1 MANNEELIKKC
12 EQLAKEWLSPSFD
25 EETRKEVQAMLDK
38 EDKTDLIDAFYQ
50 NLEFGTGG
58 LRGVIGVGTNK
69 MNIYTVGMA
78 TQGFANYIKKAFPN
92 EKEIKVAV
100 IHDCR
105 IRSRLFAETTANIFA
120 ANGFKVYLSKE
131 LRPTP
136 ELSFAIRY
144 LGCQA
149 GVNITASHNPAKYN
163 GYKAYWNDGCQLVPP
178 HDTNVINEVNKIASI
193 DDVKWKGNEQ
203 NIILWDELIDRPYID
218 AIKSLSINGD
228 IIKKQKDLK
237 IVYTPI
243 HGTGIKLVPRVLQEL
258 GFENVNVVEE
268 QAVVSG
274 EFPSLRKPGVGE
286 IKEEDFVT
294 EKDWLN
300 KIHEVTGSPNPEK
313 ESAMK
318 LAIEKGKAMNADI
331 IMATDPDG
339 DRVGIV
345 VKNSEGNYVIMN
357 GNQTATILTQYLLSA
372 WQKAGKLKGKEFVVK
387 TIVTTELITEM
398 CKKYGVEM
406 FDVLTGFKYIG
417 EKIRLLEGKK
427 QYIGGGEESYG
438 YLAGDFVRD
447 KDAVIACSLV
457 AEAAAVAKNEGKS
470 LYDVLVDTYVEYG
483 MYKESLCSIE
493 KEGKAGKEAIKAMMD
508 NFRANPPKELNGSP
522 VAYIKDYGQS
532 ITTDCKT
539 GKTEKIDLPKSNVL
553 QFFAEDG
560 SKVTARPSGTEPLIK
575 FYFGVK
581 TKINSKAELK
591 QADEELNKKI
601 EGLKKSLGI

>member
-1 MANNEELIKKC
+1 MDQEILNKAKQWLTGNYDEKTKK
-12 EQLAKEWLSPSFD
+12 EIQY
-25 EETRKEVQAMLDK
+25 
-38 EDKTDLIDAFYQ
+38 LIDNNDPELENAFYQ

-136 ELSFAIRY
+136 ELSFAIRH

-178 HDTNVINEVNKIASI
+178 HDTNVIDEVNKIASI

-286 IKEEDFVT
+286 IKEEDFIT

>member
-1 MANNEELIKKC
+1 MDQEILNKAKQWLTGNYDEKTKK
-12 EQLAKEWLSPSFD
+12 EIQY
-25 EETRKEVQAMLDK
+25 
-38 EDKTDLIDAFYQ
+38 LIDNNDPELENAFYQ

-136 ELSFAIRY
+136 ELSFAIRH

-178 HDTNVINEVNKIASI
+178 HDTNVIDEVNKIASI

-286 IKEEDFVT
+286 IKEEDFIT

-398 CKKYGVEM
+398 CKKFGVEM

-417 EKIRLLEGKK
+417 EKIRLLEGQK

-581 TKINSKAELK
+581 TNIGSKAELK
-591 QADEELNKKI
+591 QAEEELNKKI

>member
-1 MANNEELIKKC
+1 MDQEILNKAKQWLTGNYDEKTKK
-12 EQLAKEWLSPSFD
+12 EIQY
-25 EETRKEVQAMLDK
+25 
-38 EDKTDLIDAFYQ
+38 LIDNNDPELENAFYQ

-136 ELSFAIRY
+136 ELSFAIRH

-178 HDTNVINEVNKIASI
+178 HDTNVIDEVNKIASI

>member
-1 MANNEELIKKC
+1 M
-12 EQLAKEWLSPSFD
+12 
-25 EETRKEVQAMLDK
+25 
-38 EDKTDLIDAFYQ
+38 
-50 NLEFGTGG
+50 
-58 LRGVIGVGTNK
+58 
-69 MNIYTVGMA
+69 
-78 TQGFANYIKKAFPN
+78 
-92 EKEIKVAV
+92 
-100 IHDCR
+100 
-105 IRSRLFAETTANIFA
+105 
-120 ANGFKVYLSKE
+120 
-131 LRPTP
+131 
-136 ELSFAIRY
+136 
-144 LGCQA
+144 
-149 GVNITASHNPAKYN
+149 
-163 GYKAYWNDGCQLVPP
+163 
-178 HDTNVINEVNKIASI
+178 NKIASI

>member
-1 MANNEELIKKC
+1 MDQEILNKAKQWLTGNYDEKTKK
-12 EQLAKEWLSPSFD
+12 EIQY
-25 EETRKEVQAMLDK
+25 
-38 EDKTDLIDAFYQ
+38 LIDNNDPELENAFYQ

-120 ANGFKVYLSKE
+120 ANDFKVYLSKE

-136 ELSFAIRY
+136 ELSFAIRH

-178 HDTNVINEVNKIASI
+178 HDTNVIDEVNKIASI

-203 NIILWDELIDRPYID
+203 NIILWDELIDRPYIN

>member
-1 MANNEELIKKC
+1 MDQEILNKAKQWLTGNYDEKTKK
-12 EQLAKEWLSPSFD
+12 EIQY
-25 EETRKEVQAMLDK
+25 
-38 EDKTDLIDAFYQ
+38 LIDNNDPELENAFYQ

-136 ELSFAIRY
+136 ELSFAIRH

>member
-1 MANNEELIKKC
+1 MDQEILNKAKQWLTGNYDEKTKK
-12 EQLAKEWLSPSFD
+12 EIQY
-25 EETRKEVQAMLDK
+25 
-38 EDKTDLIDAFYQ
+38 LIDNNDPELENAFYQ

-136 ELSFAIRY
+136 ELSFAIRH

-178 HDTNVINEVNKIASI
+178 HDTNVIDEVNKIASI

-591 QADEELNKKI
+591 QAEEKLNKKI

>member
-1 MANNEELIKKC
+1 MDQEILNKAKQWLTGNYDEKTKK
-12 EQLAKEWLSPSFD
+12 EIQY
-25 EETRKEVQAMLDK
+25 
-38 EDKTDLIDAFYQ
+38 LIDNNDPELENAFYQ

-136 ELSFAIRY
+136 ELSFAIRH

-178 HDTNVINEVNKIASI
+178 HDTNVIDEVNKIASI

-372 WQKAGKLKGKEFVVK
+372 WQRAGKLKGKEFVVK

>member
-1 MANNEELIKKC
+1 M
-12 EQLAKEWLSPSFD
+12 
-25 EETRKEVQAMLDK
+25 DK
-38 EDKTDLIDAFYQ
+38 EILNKAQQWLTGNYDEKTKREIQILIDRNDPELENAFYQ
-50 NLEFGTGG
+50 SLEFGTGG

-78 TQGFANYIKKAFPN
+78 TQGFANYIKKAYPN

-136 ELSFAIRY
+136 ELSFAIRH
-144 LGCQA
+144 LGCKA

-163 GYKAYWNDGCQLVPP
+163 GYKAYWEDGCQLVPP
-178 HDTNVINEVNKIASI
+178 HDTNVIDEVNKIASV

-218 AIKSLSINGD
+218 AIKGLSINGD

-243 HGTGIKLVPRVLQEL
+243 HGTGIKLVPRVLNEL

-286 IKEEDFVT
+286 IKEEYFET
-294 EKDWLN
+294 ETDWLN

-387 TIVTTELITEM
+387 TIVTTELITDM
-398 CKKYGVEM
+398 CKKFGVEM

-417 EKIRLLEGKK
+417 EKIRQLEGKK

-470 LYDVLVDTYVEYG
+470 LYDVLVETYIEYG

-581 TKINSKAELK
+581 TTISNKAELK
-591 QADEELNKKI
+591 QAEDALNKKI

>member
-1 MANNEELIKKC
+1 MDQEILNKAKQWLTGNYDEKTKK
-12 EQLAKEWLSPSFD
+12 EIQY
-25 EETRKEVQAMLDK
+25 
-38 EDKTDLIDAFYQ
+38 LIDNNDPELENAFYQ

-136 ELSFAIRY
+136 ELSFAIRH

-178 HDTNVINEVNKIASI
+178 HDTNVIDEVNKIASI

-286 IKEEDFVT
+286 IKEEDFIT

-387 TIVTTELITEM
+387 TIVTTELITDM
-398 CKKYGVEM
+398 CKKFGVEM

-591 QADEELNKKI
+591 QAEEELNKKI

>member
-1 MANNEELIKKC
+1 MDQEILNKAKQWLTGNYDEKTKK
-12 EQLAKEWLSPSFD
+12 EIQY
-25 EETRKEVQAMLDK
+25 
-38 EDKTDLIDAFYQ
+38 LIDNNDPELENAFYQ

-136 ELSFAIRY
+136 ELSFAIRH

-178 HDTNVINEVNKIASI
+178 HDTNVIDEVNKIASI

-286 IKEEDFVT
+286 IKEEDFIT

-398 CKKYGVEM
+398 CKKFGVEM

-417 EKIRLLEGKK
+417 EKIRLLEGQK

-581 TKINSKAELK
+581 TNISSKAELK
-591 QADEELNKKI
+591 QAEEELNKKI

>member
-1 MANNEELIKKC
+1 MDQEILNKAKQWLTGNYDEKTKK
-12 EQLAKEWLSPSFD
+12 EIQY
-25 EETRKEVQAMLDK
+25 
-38 EDKTDLIDAFYQ
+38 LIDNNDPELENAFYQ

-136 ELSFAIRY
+136 ELSFAIRH

-178 HDTNVINEVNKIASI
+178 HDTNVIDEVNKIASI

-591 QADEELNKKI
+591 QAEEELNKKI

>member
-1 MANNEELIKKC
+1 MDQEILNKAKQWLTGNYDEKTKK
-12 EQLAKEWLSPSFD
+12 EIQY
-25 EETRKEVQAMLDK
+25 
-38 EDKTDLIDAFYQ
+38 LIDNNDPELENAFYQ

-136 ELSFAIRY
+136 ELSFAIRH

-178 HDTNVINEVNKIASI
+178 HDTNVIDEVNKIASI

-387 TIVTTELITEM
+387 TIVTTELITEI

>member
-1 MANNEELIKKC
+1 MDQEILNKAKQWLTGNYDEKTKK
-12 EQLAKEWLSPSFD
+12 EIQY
-25 EETRKEVQAMLDK
+25 
-38 EDKTDLIDAFYQ
+38 LIDNNDPELENAFYQ

-136 ELSFAIRY
+136 ELSFAIRH

-178 HDTNVINEVNKIASI
+178 HDTNVIDEVNKIASI

-268 QAVVSG
+268 QAIVSG

-286 IKEEDFVT
+286 IKEEDFIT

-387 TIVTTELITEM
+387 TIVTTELITDM
-398 CKKYGVEM
+398 CKKFGVEM

-447 KDAVIACSLV
+447 KDAVIACALV

-591 QADEELNKKI
+591 QAEEELNKKI

>member
-1 MANNEELIKKC
+1 MDQEILNKAKQWLTGNYDEKTKK
-12 EQLAKEWLSPSFD
+12 EIQY
-25 EETRKEVQAMLDK
+25 
-38 EDKTDLIDAFYQ
+38 LIDNNDPELENAFYQ

-136 ELSFAIRY
+136 ELSFAIRH

-178 HDTNVINEVNKIASI
+178 HDTNVIDEVNKIASI

-218 AIKSLSINGD
+218 TIKSLSINGD

-286 IKEEDFVT
+286 IKEEDFIT

-591 QADEELNKKI
+591 QAEEELNKKI

>member
-1 MANNEELIKKC
+1 MDQEILNKAKQWLTGNYDEKTKK
-12 EQLAKEWLSPSFD
+12 EIQY
-25 EETRKEVQAMLDK
+25 
-38 EDKTDLIDAFYQ
+38 LIDNNDPELENAFYQ

-136 ELSFAIRY
+136 ELSFAIRH

-178 HDTNVINEVNKIASI
+178 HDTNVIDEVNKIASI

-398 CKKYGVEM
+398 CKKFGVEM

-417 EKIRLLEGKK
+417 EKIRLLEGQK

-581 TKINSKAELK
+581 TNISSKAELK
-591 QADEELNKKI
+591 QAEEELNKKI

>member
-1 MANNEELIKKC
+1 MEQEILNKAKQWLTGNYDEKTKK
-12 EQLAKEWLSPSFD
+12 EIQY
-25 EETRKEVQAMLDK
+25 
-38 EDKTDLIDAFYQ
+38 LIDNNDPELENAFYQ

-136 ELSFAIRY
+136 ELSFAIRH

-178 HDTNVINEVNKIASI
+178 HDTNVIDEVNKIASI

>member
-1 MANNEELIKKC
+1 MDQEILNKAQQWLAGNYDEKTKK
-12 EQLAKEWLSPSFD
+12 EIQY
-25 EETRKEVQAMLDK
+25 
-38 EDKTDLIDAFYQ
+38 LIDNNDPELENAFYQ

-78 TQGFANYIKKAFPN
+78 TQGFANYIKKAYPN
-92 EKEIKVAV
+92 ESEIKVAV

-105 IRSRLFAETTANIFA
+105 LRSRLFAETTANIFA

-136 ELSFAIRY
+136 ELSFAIRH

-178 HDTNVINEVNKIASI
+178 HDKNVIDEVNKIASI
-193 DDVKWKGNEQ
+193 DDVKWKGNEE

-237 IVYTPI
+237 IVYTSI
-243 HGTGIKLVPRVLQEL
+243 HGTGIKLVPRVLEEL

-268 QAVVSG
+268 QALVSG
-274 EFPSLRKPGVGE
+274 EFPSLRKPGCGE

-387 TIVTTELITEM
+387 TIVTTELITDM
-398 CKKYGVEM
+398 CKKFGVEM

-417 EKIRLLEGKK
+417 EKIRELEGKK
-427 QYIGGGEESYG
+427 QYIGGGEESFG

-470 LYDVLVDTYVEYG
+470 LYDVLMETYLEYG
-483 MYKESLCSIE
+483 LYKETLCSIE
-493 KEGKAGKEAIKAMMD
+493 KEGKAGKEAIQAMME
-508 NFRANPPKELNGSP
+508 NFRNNPPKELNGSP
-522 VAYIKDYGQS
+522 VAYIKDYGKQ
-532 ITTDCKT
+532 ITTYQD
-539 GKTEKIDLPKSNVL
+539 GKTEPINLPKSNVL

-581 TKINSKAELK
+581 TNIANKGELK
-591 QADEELNKKI
+591 QAEEDLNKKI

>member
-1 MANNEELIKKC
+1 MDQEILNKAKQWLTGNYDEKTKK
-12 EQLAKEWLSPSFD
+12 EIQY
-25 EETRKEVQAMLDK
+25 
-38 EDKTDLIDAFYQ
+38 LIDNNDPELENAFYQ

-136 ELSFAIRY
+136 ELSFAIRH

-178 HDTNVINEVNKIASI
+178 HDTNVIDEVNKIASI

-203 NIILWDELIDRPYID
+203 NIILWDELIDRPFID

-286 IKEEDFVT
+286 IKEEDFIT

-398 CKKYGVEM
+398 CKKFGVEM

-417 EKIRLLEGKK
+417 EKIRLLEGQK

-581 TKINSKAELK
+581 TNISSKAELK
-591 QADEELNKKI
+591 QAEEELNKKI

>member
-1 MANNEELIKKC
+1 M
-12 EQLAKEWLSPSFD
+12 
-25 EETRKEVQAMLDK
+25 DK
-38 EDKTDLIDAFYQ
+38 EILNKAQQWLTGNYDEKTKREIQILIDRNDPELENAFYQ
-50 NLEFGTGG
+50 SLEFGTGG

-78 TQGFANYIKKAFPN
+78 TQGFANYIKKAYPN

-136 ELSFAIRY
+136 ELSFAIRH
-144 LGCQA
+144 LGCKA

-163 GYKAYWNDGCQLVPP
+163 GYKAYWEDGCQLVPP
-178 HDTNVINEVNKIASI
+178 HDTNVIDEVNKIASV

-218 AIKSLSINGD
+218 AIKGLSINGD

-243 HGTGIKLVPRVLQEL
+243 HGTGIKLVPRVLNEL

-286 IKEEDFVT
+286 IKEEDFET
-294 EKDWLN
+294 ETDWLN

-387 TIVTTELITEM
+387 TIVTTELITDM
-398 CKKYGVEM
+398 CKKFGVEM

-417 EKIRLLEGKK
+417 EKIRQLEGKK

-470 LYDVLVDTYVEYG
+470 LYDVLVETYIEYG

-581 TKINSKAELK
+581 TTISNKAELK
-591 QADEELNKKI
+591 QAEDALNKKI

>member
-1 MANNEELIKKC
+1 MDQEILNKAKQWLTGNYDEKTKK
-12 EQLAKEWLSPSFD
+12 EIQY
-25 EETRKEVQAMLDK
+25 
-38 EDKTDLIDAFYQ
+38 LIDNNDPELENAFYQ

-136 ELSFAIRY
+136 ELSFAIRH

-178 HDTNVINEVNKIASI
+178 HDTNVIDEVNKIASI

-286 IKEEDFVT
+286 IKEEDFIT

-398 CKKYGVEM
+398 CKKFGVEM

-447 KDAVIACSLV
+447 KDAVIACSLG

-493 KEGKAGKEAIKAMMD
+493 KEGKARKEAIKAMMD

-581 TKINSKAELK
+581 TNISSKAELK
-591 QADEELNKKI
+591 QAEEELNKKI

>member
-1 MANNEELIKKC
+1 MDQEILNKAQQWLTGNYDEKTKK
-12 EQLAKEWLSPSFD
+12 EIQY
-25 EETRKEVQAMLDK
+25 
-38 EDKTDLIDAFYQ
+38 LIDNNDPELENAFYQ

-136 ELSFAIRY
+136 ELSFAIRH

-178 HDTNVINEVNKIASI
+178 HDTNVIDEVNKIASI

-286 IKEEDFVT
+286 IKEEDFIT

-398 CKKYGVEM
+398 CKKFGVEM

-417 EKIRLLEGKK
+417 EKIRLLEGQK

-581 TKINSKAELK
+581 TNISSKAELK
-591 QADEELNKKI
+591 QAEEELNKKI

>member
-1 MANNEELIKKC
+1 MDQEILNKAKQWLTGNYDEKTKK
-12 EQLAKEWLSPSFD
+12 EIQY
-25 EETRKEVQAMLDK
+25 
-38 EDKTDLIDAFYQ
+38 LIDNNDPELENAFYQ

-120 ANGFKVYLSKE
+120 SNGFKVYLSKE

-136 ELSFAIRY
+136 ELSFAIRH

-178 HDTNVINEVNKIASI
+178 HDTNVIDEVNKIASI

-286 IKEEDFVT
+286 IKEEDFIT

-387 TIVTTELITEM
+387 TIVTTELITDM
-398 CKKYGVEM
+398 CKKFGVEM

-591 QADEELNKKI
+591 QAEEELNKKI

>member
-1 MANNEELIKKC
+1 MDQEILNKAKQWLTGNYDEKTKK
-12 EQLAKEWLSPSFD
+12 EIQY
-25 EETRKEVQAMLDK
+25 
-38 EDKTDLIDAFYQ
+38 LIDNNDPELENAFYQ

-178 HDTNVINEVNKIASI
+178 HDTNVIDEVNKIASI

>member
-1 MANNEELIKKC
+1 MDQEILNKAKQWLTGNYDEKTKK
-12 EQLAKEWLSPSFD
+12 EIQY
-25 EETRKEVQAMLDK
+25 
-38 EDKTDLIDAFYQ
+38 LIDNNDPELENAFYQ

>member
-1 MANNEELIKKC
+1 MDQEILNKAKQWLTGNYDEKTKK
-12 EQLAKEWLSPSFD
+12 EIQY
-25 EETRKEVQAMLDK
+25 
-38 EDKTDLIDAFYQ
+38 LIDNNDPELENAFYQ

-120 ANGFKVYLSKE
+120 SNGFKVYLSKE

-136 ELSFAIRY
+136 ELSFAIRH

-178 HDTNVINEVNKIASI
+178 HDTNVIDEVNKIASI

-286 IKEEDFVT
+286 IKEEDFIT

-387 TIVTTELITEM
+387 TIVTTELITDM
-398 CKKYGVEM
+398 CKKFGVEM

-581 TKINSKAELK
+581 TNISSKAELK
-591 QADEELNKKI
+591 QAEEELNKKI

>member
-1 MANNEELIKKC
+1 MDQEILNKAKQWLTGNYDEKTKK
-12 EQLAKEWLSPSFD
+12 EIQY
-25 EETRKEVQAMLDK
+25 
-38 EDKTDLIDAFYQ
+38 LIDNNDPELENAFYQ

-136 ELSFAIRY
+136 ELSFAIRH

-178 HDTNVINEVNKIASI
+178 HDTNVIDEVNKIASI

-274 EFPSLRKPGVGE
+274 EFPSLRKPGVGK
-286 IKEEDFVT
+286 IKEEDFIT

-387 TIVTTELITEM
+387 TIVTTELITDM
-398 CKKYGVEM
+398 CKKFGVEM

-591 QADEELNKKI
+591 QAEEELNKKI

>member
-1 MANNEELIKKC
+1 MDQEILNKAKQWLTGNYDEKTKK
-12 EQLAKEWLSPSFD
+12 EIQY
-25 EETRKEVQAMLDK
+25 
-38 EDKTDLIDAFYQ
+38 LIDNNDPELENAFYQ

-136 ELSFAIRY
+136 ELSFAIRH

-178 HDTNVINEVNKIASI
+178 HDTNVIDEVNKIASI

-286 IKEEDFVT
+286 IKEEDFIT

-398 CKKYGVEM
+398 CKKFGVEM

-417 EKIRLLEGKK
+417 EKIRLLEGQK

>member
-1 MANNEELIKKC
+1 MDQEILNKAKQWLTGNYDEKTKK
-12 EQLAKEWLSPSFD
+12 EIQY
-25 EETRKEVQAMLDK
+25 
-38 EDKTDLIDAFYQ
+38 LIDNNDPELENAFYQ

-136 ELSFAIRY
+136 ELSFAIRH

-178 HDTNVINEVNKIASI
+178 HDTNVIDEVNKIASI
-193 DDVKWKGNEQ
+193 NDVKWKGNEQ

>member
-1 MANNEELIKKC
+1 
-12 EQLAKEWLSPSFD
+12 
-25 EETRKEVQAMLDK
+25 
-38 EDKTDLIDAFYQ
+38 
-50 NLEFGTGG
+50 
-58 LRGVIGVGTNK
+58 
-69 MNIYTVGMA
+69 
-78 TQGFANYIKKAFPN
+78 
-92 EKEIKVAV
+92 
-100 IHDCR
+100 
-105 IRSRLFAETTANIFA
+105 
-120 ANGFKVYLSKE
+120 
-131 LRPTP
+131 
-136 ELSFAIRY
+136 
-144 LGCQA
+144 
-149 GVNITASHNPAKYN
+149 
-163 GYKAYWNDGCQLVPP
+163 
-178 HDTNVINEVNKIASI
+178 
-193 DDVKWKGNEQ
+193 
-203 NIILWDELIDRPYID
+203 
-218 AIKSLSINGD
+218 
-228 IIKKQKDLK
+228 
-237 IVYTPI
+237 
-243 HGTGIKLVPRVLQEL
+243 
-258 GFENVNVVEE
+258 
-268 QAVVSG
+268 
-274 EFPSLRKPGVGE
+274 
-286 IKEEDFVT
+286 
-294 EKDWLN
+294 
-300 KIHEVTGSPNPEK
+300 
-313 ESAMK
+313 
-318 LAIEKGKAMNADI
+318 
-331 IMATDPDG
+331 
-339 DRVGIV
+339 
-345 VKNSEGNYVIMN
+345 
-357 GNQTATILTQYLLSA
+357 LSA
-372 WQKAGKLKGKEFVVK
+372 WQKAGKLKGKEVVVK

>member
-1 MANNEELIKKC
+1 MDQEILNKAKQWLTGNYDEKTKK
-12 EQLAKEWLSPSFD
+12 EIQY
-25 EETRKEVQAMLDK
+25 
-38 EDKTDLIDAFYQ
+38 LIDNNDPELENAFYQ

-136 ELSFAIRY
+136 ELSFAIRH

-178 HDTNVINEVNKIASI
+178 HDTNVIDEVNKIASI

-581 TKINSKAELK
+581 TRINSKAELK
-591 QADEELNKKI
+591 QAEEELNKKI

>member
-1 MANNEELIKKC
+1 AKQWLTGNYDEKTKK
-12 EQLAKEWLSPSFD
+12 EIQY
-25 EETRKEVQAMLDK
+25 
-38 EDKTDLIDAFYQ
+38 LIDNNDPELENAFYQ

-136 ELSFAIRY
+136 ELSFAIRH

-178 HDTNVINEVNKIASI
+178 HDTNVIDEVNKIASI

-286 IKEEDFVT
+286 IKEEDFIT

-398 CKKYGVEM
+398 CKKFGVEM

-417 EKIRLLEGKK
+417 EKIRLLEGQK

-581 TKINSKAELK
+581 TNISSKAELK
-591 QADEELNKKI
+591 QAEEELNKKI